1 MWTALFRVNW
11 KLNSWGGGRVYK
23 KLYCTFI
30 LAVFCFSFFTYFQT
44 LFSWFSI
51 TTLVTSLSRIVP
63 KCTQNVFD
71 GIKINFQVGRSL
83 LVRAAWIPL
92 ISASPLCK
100 NEQQRLMAITWI
112 RPHICHRYHTLYPWR
127 KIYLVGKFQI
137 SVKNLNNLWS
147 FIEIY
152 AIFVT
157 NLCGEYFCG

>member
-1 MWTALFRVNW
+1 M
-11 KLNSWGGGRVYK
+11 
-23 KLYCTFI
+23 
-30 LAVFCFSFFTYFQT
+30 
-44 LFSWFSI
+44 
-51 TTLVTSLSRIVP
+51 VTSLSRIVP

-127 KIYLVGKFQI
+127 KICLVEKLQI

-152 AIFVT
+152 AVFVK
-157 NLCGEYFCG
+157 NLCGEYFCGEKMTNMRSDMDLSHGWLCWHLSRPIRECPGRPASGSPATRWPWSAL